1 MKKNRIRIL
10 RNKEWQIK
18 EKLMLKE
25 RKIYIPKNKK
35 LSTEIIKL
43 YYNILITRYG
53 GR

>member
-18 EKLMLKE
+18 EKLILKE

-35 LSTEIIKL
+35 LSTEII
-43 YYNILITRYG
+43 
-53 GR
+53 